1 MKINNLKKRE
11 NISFEEYELLVSV
24 IFDMQTNTGEYTPHA
39 YTYFR
44 PAVICAFCLDGIE
57 LEEGESLFNESVM
70 HEVISSPEVL
80 ELINFHDGKTMLLN
94 YYDVPAYYYSAE
106 EDAEKLV
113 KDWKKN
119 RQPVNQLVSTFNQ
132 AVEKIVALLD
142 EVDSQQIED
151 LISSFIV
158 EAKEKVEE
166 TKPVEEKKAEAKA
179 TTAPKRTRRKTAK
192 ENAEVFRAKI

>member
-11 NISFEEYELLVSV
+11 NISFRDYELLVSV
-24 IFDMQTNTGEYTPHA
+24 IFDMQTNTGEYTPHT
-39 YTYFR
+39 YTYFK
-44 PAVICAFCLDGIE
+44 PAVMCTFCLDGIE

-80 ELINFHDGKTMLLN
+80 ELINFHDGDAMLY
-94 YYDVPAYYYSAE
+94 YYDVPSFYFSAE
-106 EDAEKLV
+106 EDAEKLI
-113 KDWKKN
+113 KAWKKN

-158 EAKEKVEE
+158 EAKEKAEE
-166 TKPVEEKKAEAKA
+166 IKPAEEKKAEAKA

-192 ENAEVFRAKI
+192 ESE